1 MSFLKRAYLYT
12 TRKKIRTGLLFSII
26 LIISTLLI
34 VCFSINSST
43 DIASANVRRSLKSGF
58 TINAKTLNDGLN
70 NNDIEKILNIDGLTE
85 DYNLRSYTTTYY
97 KNEEKEKEW
106 NMEI

>member
-43 DIASANVRRSLKSGF
+43 DIFFVPVISIFHTNLVSIKIKRNTIHANIR
-58 TINAKTLNDGLN
+58 
-70 NNDIEKILNIDGLTE
+70 KIFLFL
-85 DYNLRSYTTTYY
+85 
-97 KNEEKEKEW
+97 
-106 NMEI
+106 